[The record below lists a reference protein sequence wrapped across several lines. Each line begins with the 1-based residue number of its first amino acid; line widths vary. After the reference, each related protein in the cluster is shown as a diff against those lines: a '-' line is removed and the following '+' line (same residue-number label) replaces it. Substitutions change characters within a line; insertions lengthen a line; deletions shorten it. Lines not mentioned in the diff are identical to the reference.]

1 MPTQKNNKAIISN
14 ILLTLTDRNSDSGFY
29 FGMTYRF
36 ILESIF
42 SETQCFISSICS
54 SSSRNNEVLVPCN
67 RNTSNPCSMRHG
79 HCMFP
84 LGEWQ
89 LKQWDENFYLLL
101 SHQKRAI
108 SVCIYSR
115 ACGSKMIVNKASF
128 CLAILN
134 W

>member
-1 MPTQKNNKAIISN
+1 MSSQKKPKAIIFNS
-14 ILLTLTDRNSDSGFY
+14 LLILTDRNSVRGFY

-36 ILESIF
+36 VLESIF

-54 SSSRNNEVLVPCN
+54 GSSRNNEVLVPCN

-89 LKQWDENFYLLL
+89 LKQWSENFYFLL
-101 SHQKRAI
+101 SHQKEPFLCVFTAEPVGPRWLLIKPLSA
-108 SVCIYSR
+108 
-115 ACGSKMIVNKASF
+115 
-128 CLAILN
+128 
-134 W
+134 